1 MGYIAKK
8 KWIRNVILQDER
20 LPTQPVSATAAAENL
35 KPRSL
40 IRLAF
45 SRFIWKVET
54 RIAVKNV

>member
-1 MGYIAKK
+1 M
-8 KWIRNVILQDER
+8 ILQDER